1 MKYIDRSIETIVLAS
16 LENFPVTVIIGPR
29 QCGKSTLVK
38 YLAERQR
45 SEFLYLDL
53 ERPSDLEKLR
63 DAEWFLN
70 QHSNQLICIDEIQ
83 RRPELFPLI
92 RSLVDEWGRS
102 GCFIVLG
109 SASHELLEQS
119 SESLAGRIIYR
130 TLTPFLWEELKNQD
144 TIKVEL
150 SDYLLRGGF
159 PRSILNQNE
168 DISLEWRQ
176 SFITTFLERDMLQ
189 WVNFTPETMRRL
201 WQMLAH
207 VNGQTVNYSTLAN
220 SLGVT
225 SHTVK
230 SYIDLLS
237 STYMLYAIPPYFS
250 NLGKR
255 LIKAPKVYLSD
266 SGIVTALLHIVSF
279 SDLFGHPGFGAIWE
293 TVVLANLKG
302 HFPQAEFYF
311 YRTANGAEIDF
322 VLKIG
327 QNIYSIE
334 CKASHVP
341 KLSKGNHYAME
352 DIQANHNFIVIPDKT
367 GWPMQEGIDVVS
379 LDELIYKIKNFKK

>member
-1 MKYIDRSIETIVLAS
+1 MKYLDRYLETKVLNS
-16 LENFPVTVIIGPR
+16 LENFPVTAIVGPR
-29 QCGKSTLVK
+29 QCGKSTLMK
-38 YLAERQR
+38 YLAKKQEN
-45 SEFLYLDL
+45 ELLYLDL

-70 QHSNQLICIDEIQ
+70 QQSEKLICIDEIQ
-83 RRPELFPLI
+83 RRPELFPLL
-92 RSLVDEWGRS
+92 RSLVDDWNRP
-102 GCFIVLG
+102 GCFVVLG

-130 TLTPFLWEELKNQD
+130 TLTPFLWDELTNQND
-144 TIKVEL
+144 YKIEL
-150 SDYLLRGGF
+150 QDYILKGGF
-159 PRSILNQNE
+159 PRSVLATN
-168 DISLEWRQ
+168 DSVSLEWRQ

-220 SLGVT
+220 SLGVS

-230 SYIDLLS
+230 SYIDLLG
-237 STYMLYAIPPYFS
+237 STYMLYSIPPYIS

-255 LIKAPKVYLSD
+255 LVKAPKVYLAD
-266 SGIVTALLHIVSF
+266 SGIVTALLNLQSF
-279 SDLFGHPGFGAIWE
+279 DELFGHPGFGALWE

-302 HFPQAEFYF
+302 HFPEEDVFF
-311 YRTANGAEIDF
+311 YRTSGGAEIDF
-322 VLKIG
+322 ILKYG
-327 QNIYSIE
+327 RYVFSIE
-334 CKASHVP
+334 CKASHAP
-341 KLSKGNHYAME
+341 KLSKGNHFALE
-352 DIQANHNFIVIPDKT
+352 DIQPDYTFVVIPDKE

-379 LDELIYKIKNFKK
+379 LEKLTDRIKNFKK